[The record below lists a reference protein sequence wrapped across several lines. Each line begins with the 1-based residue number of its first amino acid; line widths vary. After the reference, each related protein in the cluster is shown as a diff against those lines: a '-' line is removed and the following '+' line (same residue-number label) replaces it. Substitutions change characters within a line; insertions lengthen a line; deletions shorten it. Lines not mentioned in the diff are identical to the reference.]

1 MNKNGEWSAAR
12 RIFII
17 LMDVIVYNAAIYS
30 SFLLKF
36 RGEIPLRNL
45 ETFQHS
51 AIIISVIFI
60 ALNILLGAYVFY
72 NRMISD
78 IVFVTVIGQVLMT
91 LGIMVVTFAGRWFA
105 FPRLVIL

>member
-1 MNKNGEWSAAR
+1 
-12 RIFII
+12 
-17 LMDVIVYNAAIYS
+17 MDVIVYNAAIYS

-60 ALNILLGAYVFY
+60 ALNILLGAYVF
-72 NRMISD
+72 I
-78 IVFVTVIGQVLMT
+78 IE
-91 LGIMVVTFAGRWFA
+91 
-105 FPRLVIL
+105 

>member
-1 MNKNGEWSAAR
+1 MNKNGEWNAAR

-17 LMDVIVYNAAIYS
+17 LMDILVLNVSIYL

-36 RGEIPLRNL
+36 QGEVPVRNL

-51 AIIISVIFI
+51 AVFISIIFI

-78 IVFVTVIGQVLMT
+78 IVFITVIGQVLIA

-105 FPRLVIL
+105 FPHDIT